1 MPKKKA
7 DIAPAAEQPE
17 SSVAGHT
24 IVEVRPMTRAELKK
38 EGWETGRHLPPTVL
52 VLDNG
57 TKLYPSRDEE
67 GNGPGAMFGADAK
80 GSNFMLS

>member
-1 MPKKKA
+1 MAKKKP
-7 DIAPAAEQPE
+7 DPAPAAEEPA
-17 SSVAGHT
+17 SMVGRT
-24 IVEVRPMTRAELKK
+24 IAEVRPMTRAELKK

-67 GNGPGAMFGADAK
+67 GNGPGAMFGTDAK